1 MAENRE
7 VIAIKPVIRRISP
20 TGKDEG
26 GKRKT
31 AAYARVS
38 TDSDE
43 QQNSYQAQID
53 YYQKLISSDSKLE
66 LVKIYTDSGISG
78 TSTRHRKGFNSMI
91 ADALDGRFSLIITKS
106 VSRFA
111 RNTIDSLTSIRL
123 LKEHNVEEIGRASC
137 RERV

>member
-1 MAENRE
+1 MKGICRQRSFHRRSSSYPAASIRSSGISIRRRRMAEDRE

-91 ADALDGRFSLIITKS
+91 ADAL
-106 VSRFA
+106 
-111 RNTIDSLTSIRL
+111 
-123 LKEHNVEEIGRASC
+123 
-137 RERV
+137 